1 MFAPEKIVHRVC
13 HCGCMLGSSKMTLL
27 GPNIHTNVHTS
38 LENLKI
44 KAARQLVC
52 MLIMKENE
60 ATLEKSGWSLSMYV
74 RAQVSK

>member
-1 MFAPEKIVHRVC
+1 
-13 HCGCMLGSSKMTLL
+13 MTLL
-27 GPNIHTNVHTS
+27 GPNIHTHVHTS
-38 LENLKI
+38 LDNLKI

-74 RAQVSK
+74 RTYVTK